1 MHKSQDQTL
10 TAQQSLAETAQSVQ
24 AIVDAN
30 NKEWE
35 KKYEKAVKDYES

>member
-1 MHKSQDQTL
+1 
-10 TAQQSLAETAQSVQ
+10 VQ

-35 KKYEKAVKDYES
+35 KKYEKAASNYEKQMSETEKKYNSDL